1 LNQSPKL
8 PRLPKLAEAKCEK
21 PTLARPRKVGFIA
34 NSTHGRVF
42 AVREISQLFYMQRSR
57 PLSLMICPRQ
67 LPKFFRDVSLQWLL
81 FFWQEALNEL
91 PSIRMSR
98 QVRE

>member
-1 LNQSPKL
+1 MRGRKKP
-8 PRLPKLAEAKCEK
+8 K
-21 PTLARPRKVGFIA
+21 PTRCEHCNKVGSKTNIVPA
-34 NSTHGRVF
+34 NQRQTGAIQQALPS
-42 AVREISQLFYMQRSR
+42 RESAAYMQRSR

-67 LPKFFRDVSLQWLL
+67 LPKFFRDVSLQRLL
-81 FFWQEALNEL
+81 FFWQEALNEF